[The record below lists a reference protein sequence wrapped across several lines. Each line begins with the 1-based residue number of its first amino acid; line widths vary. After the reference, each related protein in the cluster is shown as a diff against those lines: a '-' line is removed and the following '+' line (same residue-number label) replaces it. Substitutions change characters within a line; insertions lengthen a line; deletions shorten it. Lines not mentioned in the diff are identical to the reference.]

1 MASTILPGF
10 TASSA
15 APTSASS
22 GALPSARVAS
32 FQTSLAAAAPSQG
45 APLSPTQV
53 ALANSGKKQTAVQ
66 VSVQK
71 RQQAIQAQN
80 ARNSLY
86 ATALQKRK
94 AGASAGG
101 PTGGGYSGSLADVDL
116 GNVSGSASRS
126 KALQYASSLVG
137 KTPYVWGGNSVKGTD
152 CAGLVMMTYKQ
163 LGINIDTDRQ
173 ISHIP
178 GVRTS
183 VSNLRPGDLVAW
195 KDGSH
200 IAIYAGNG
208 KIIEAAHPGTNVR
221 VHNIWSN
228 AVYGI
233 ALRLPGE

>member
-1 MASTILPGF
+1 
-10 TASSA
+10 
-15 APTSASS
+15 
-22 GALPSARVAS
+22 
-32 FQTSLAAAAPSQG
+32 
-45 APLSPTQV
+45 
-53 ALANSGKKQTAVQ
+53 VQ
-66 VSVQK
+66 VSVAK

-80 ARNSLY
+80 QRNSLY
-86 ATALQKRK
+86 TTALQKR
-94 AGASAGG
+94 ASQSSAGG
-101 PTGGGYSGSLADVDL
+101 PSGGSGYSGSLADVDL
-116 GNVSGSASRS
+116 GNVSGSASRQ

-137 KTPYVWGGNSVKGTD
+137 KTPYVWGGSSVKGTD

-173 ISHIP
+173 IKNIP

-183 VSNLRPGDLVAW
+183 ISNLRPGDLVAW

-208 KIIEAAHPGTNVR
+208 KIIEAAHPGTDVR